1 MRDRI
6 ASALRDATATEDG
19 TRLCTLRLI
28 NAAIHDRESA
38 RMRTGDASG
47 QLDDAEVSAILAQ
60 MIRQRED
67 SVRRYE
73 ESGQLDLAE
82 QERRE
87 ADVIRE
93 FLPRPLSDEEL
104 HRAVAAAIAET
115 HAQSLRDMGV
125 VMTRLKSRYSGRM
138 DVCKAGAE
146 VRSALG

>member
-1 MRDRI
+1 MRERI
-6 ASALRDATATEDG
+6 AAALRDAAASEDG

-28 NAAIHDRESA
+28 NAAIQDREAA
-38 RMRTGDASG
+38 RMRANGGSG
-47 QLDDAEVSAILAQ
+47 ELDDAEVSAILAQ

-67 SVRRYE
+67 SCRRYE

-87 ADVIRE
+87 IEVVRE

-104 HRAVAAAIAET
+104 HQAVAAAIAET
-115 HAQSLRDMGV
+115 HAQSLRDMGA
-125 VMTRLKSRYSGRM
+125 VMSQLKSRYSGRM

-146 VRSALG
+146 VRSALA